1 MREPFLV
8 QGLTSLCFL
17 SCLSVASAD
26 TETFTDL
33 KPTGVSV
40 EWYQHELDLKVTDI
54 KTSLPGITSAM
65 VDSVKGSLDTTDNV
79 KLVNIR
85 LDYQL
90 RPYLNVYGSIGKIT
104 DNTSVDFSKLG
115 LGISDLV
122 VDSKGTAY
130 TAGAILVGK
139 YGKLIPALQ
148 YIHSNID
155 LEGNASDITLDA
167 LIPSLGVQTNY
178 GVFDAS
184 LVYQALEAEYSGTVS
199 APFVGEVPLTVN
211 AENKDNLQVMAGWHT
226 QLAKDLYLHT
236 NVGLNGHQQFQ
247 LMLNKRF

>member
-1 MREPFLV
+1 MRESFLV
-8 QGLTSLCFL
+8 QGLASLCLL
-17 SCLSVASAD
+17 SCFSAVSAE

-33 KPTGVSV
+33 KPTGISL

-54 KTSLPGITSAM
+54 KTNLPGITSAM
-65 VDSVKGSLDTTDNV
+65 VDSVKGNLDTTDNV
-79 KLVNIR
+79 KLVNVR

-90 RPYLNVYGSIGKIT
+90 RPYLNVYGAIGKIT
-104 DNTSVDFSKLG
+104 DNTRVDFSRLG
-115 LGISDLV
+115 LGVSDLV

-139 YGKLIPALQ
+139 RGKWLPALQ

-167 LIPSLGVQTNY
+167 LIPSLGVQTKY

-184 LVYQALEAEYSGTVS
+184 LVYQALKADYSGTVS
-199 APFVGEVPLTVN
+199 APFVGEVPLTVS
-211 AENKDNLQVMAGWHT
+211 AENKNDLQVMAGWHT
-226 QLAKDLYLHT
+226 QVAKDLYLHT

-247 LMLNKRF
+247 FMLNKRF